1 MEEKNKENSKYQI
14 IANYVKDLSFEIP
27 SPDCFVDA
35 AQNLGKYETKVDISN
50 KPLKN
55 GMLELN
61 LKLIFEAPKEVLNKI
76 HAEACLAVV
85 FKITNTELKAEE
97 VKRII
102 LAEIPDLYAKKL
114 TDLITELF
122 QKSGFK
128 EFKFKKEINFK
139 ELYEQQSANL
149 TQKH

>member
-14 IANYVKDLSFEIP
+14 ITNYVKDLSFEIP
-27 SPDCFVDA
+27 SPDSFIDA
-35 AQNLGKYETKVDISN
+35 AQNLDKYETKIDISN

-61 LKLIFEAPKEVLNKI
+61 FKLIFEAPKEITNKI
-76 HAEACLAVV
+76 HAEACLAVI
-85 FKITNTELKAEE
+85 FKIINTALKAEE

-128 EFKFKKEINFK
+128 EFKFKKEINFN

>member
-1 MEEKNKENSKYQI
+1 MEKKLEDKPKYQI
-14 IANYVKDLSFEIP
+14 IANYIKDLSFEIP
-27 SPDCFVDA
+27 SAESFLDA
-35 AQNLGKYETKVDISN
+35 AQNLGKYETKIDISN

-55 GMLELN
+55 GILELN
-61 LKLIFEAPKEVLNKI
+61 FKIFFEAPKDIKNKI
-76 HAEACLAVV
+76 HAEGCLAII
-85 FKITNTELKAEE
+85 FKITDTELKEE
-97 VKRII
+97 EIKRII

-139 ELYEQQSANL
+139 ELYEQQSTNL
-149 TQKH
+149 MQKH

>member
-1 MEEKNKENSKYQI
+1 MEEKNRENPKYQI

-27 SPDCFVDA
+27 SLDCFMDA
-35 AQNLGKYETKVDISN
+35 AQNLDKYETKVDISN

-55 GMLELN
+55 GIIELN
-61 LKLIFEAPKEVLNKI
+61 CKLIFEAPKEVQNKI
-76 HAEACLAVV
+76 HAEACLAVI
-85 FKITNTELKAEE
+85 FKITDTELKTEE
-97 VKRII
+97 IRRII
-102 LAEIPDLYAKKL
+102 LAEIPDLYAEKL

-128 EFKFKKEINFK
+128 EFKFKKKINFR
-139 ELYEQQSANL
+139 ELYEQQTTNL

>member
-1 MEEKNKENSKYQI
+1 MTEKNYQI
-14 IANYVKDLSFEIP
+14 ITNYVKDLSFEIP
-27 SPDCFVDA
+27 SPDSFIDA
-35 AQNLGKYETKVDISN
+35 AQNLDKYETKIDISN

-61 LKLIFEAPKEVLNKI
+61 LKLIFEAPKEVQNKI
-76 HAEACLAVV
+76 HAEACLAVI
-85 FKITNTELKAEE
+85 FKVIDTKLKAEE
-97 VKRII
+97 VRRII
-102 LAEIPDLYAKKL
+102 LVEIPDLYTNKL

-128 EFKFKKEINFK
+128 EFKFKKEINFN
-139 ELYEQQSANL
+139 ELYKQQSANL

>member
-1 MEEKNKENSKYQI
+1 MEEKKIENSKYKI
-14 IANYVKDLSFEIP
+14 IADYIKDLSFEIP

-35 AQNLGKYETKVDISN
+35 AQNLDKYETKVDISN

-61 LKLIFEAPKEVLNKI
+61 CKLIFEAPKEIQNKI

-85 FKITNTELKAEE
+85 FKITNTELKEEE

-128 EFKFKKEINFK
+128 EFKFKKEINFN
-139 ELYEQQSANL
+139 ELYKQPSANL

>member
-85 FKITNTELKAEE
+85 FKITNTELKEEE

-114 TDLITELF
+114 TVLITELF

-128 EFKFKKEINFK
+128 EFKFKKEINFN
-139 ELYEQQSANL
+139 ELYKQQSANL